1 MKKPV
6 YFLVIIIF
14 FFSCNRN
21 SKTPKKEKSTIDL
34 TQTDKEEKIVEPKEE
49 LILPPPTNCNETFDE
64 FDMFFER
71 FSKDSVFQKNRV
83 KYPLKYTQYDE
94 YNYDVLVTEVIA
106 RDEFIV
112 FISHNLDSLARTSEF
127 SQYEI
132 RLEKKDS
139 SYVYIRSGIDNGI
152 NLECNFEL
160 IKNCWFLISVLNE
173 SI

>member
-1 MKKPV
+1 MKKTV
-6 YFLVIIIF
+6 YFLVIIIL

-83 KYPLKYTQYDE
+83 KYPLKHIYYKDLTDVKPTIDFIQNKKS
-94 YNYDVLVTEVIA
+94 NYYRYFDFTEDKVAI
-106 RDEFIV
+106 D
-112 FISHNLDSLARTSEF
+112 
-127 SQYEI
+127 YEVSFDKVESTYLYK
-132 RLEKKDS
+132 RG
-139 SYVYIRSGIDNGI
+139 GIDNDYRI
-152 NLECNFEL
+152 ILSFEVFSG
-160 IKNCWFLISVLNE
+160 CWFLV
-173 SI
+173 SIED